1 MMIQF
6 QWENNK
12 KGDLLI
18 LDSDMLTYIV
28 SIVYLVFVFGFS
40 FFSQKLQ
47 LNLVLSRIS
56 KSLNKLRRMRDK
68 AKDEALSAIIEFG
81 KPESDAKP
89 RLEALLQFFTIQPN
103 SMDPSGVVQR
113 LEHLV
118 DTADARVKEEIK
130 TLAPS
135 ADEKQIQNLQ
145 NLVETVRGLNSLYRT
160 VRHHYLVGKKGGSI
174 YSTMQIQMELPLI
187 MEEAEAYFSFL
198 DAFKQGK
205 PIGDGVGPLVASKL
219 MADASLREVAE
230 DMVAAEVAV
239 EGRRVV
245 VTRAKGPGGTV
256 GKPGDAVA
264 KLIEEYDGEVSLV
277 VMVDAG
283 LKLEGEDSGYVMEG
297 VGAAIGGVGIERFKI
312 EELAT
317 KHEIPVYALIVRQ
330 SMKEV
335 LSPMAEALINSVDE
349 VVKRLGR
356 VIRERTKEG
365 DTILVVGVGNT
376 IGIA

>member
-1 MMIQF
+1 MMIRF
-6 QWENNK
+6 RWENNK
-12 KGDLLI
+12 KGVLLI
-18 LDSDMLTYIV
+18 LDSNMLTYII
-28 SIVYLVFVFGFS
+28 SIVYIVFVFGFS

-47 LNLVLSRIS
+47 LNLVLGRIS

-68 AKDEALSAIIEFG
+68 AKDEALSAIIKLG
-81 KPESDAKP
+81 KSESDPKP

-130 TLAPS
+130 ALAPS

-145 NLVETVRGLNSLYRT
+145 NLVETARGLNSLYRT

-174 YSTMQIQMELPLI
+174 YSTMQIQMELPMI

-219 MADASLREVAE
+219 IADARLREVAE

-283 LKLEGEDSGYVMEG
+283 LKLEGEDSGYVVEG
-297 VGAAIGGVGIERFKI
+297 VGAAIGGVGVERFKI
-312 EELAT
+312 EEVAT
-317 KHEIPVYALIVRQ
+317 KHDVPVYAMIVRQ

-335 LSPMAEALINSVDE
+335 LSPMTDALISSVDE

-365 DTILVVGVGNT
+365 DTVLVVGVGNT